1 MKKSKNLINFSK
13 LTSDHYLLFFIF
25 STNQIAQLRFEQFQK
40 NTNLINLETLPTP
53 PSRLFYYLLDS
64 HRELPGDH
72 KIVADDA
79 FCSSEDF
86 EKVRL

>member
-1 MKKSKNLINFSK
+1 MCRPVDFLVLAHWMTDRTIFIINGLALK
-13 LTSDHYLLFFIF
+13 
-25 STNQIAQLRFEQFQK
+25 K
-40 NTNLINLETLPTP
+40 NTNLINLETPPTP
-53 PSRLFYYLLDS
+53 PFQIIYYLLDS

-72 KIVADDA
+72 KIVADDT

>member
-1 MKKSKNLINFSK
+1 MTTIY
-13 LTSDHYLLFFIF
+13 YLLFFIF
-25 STNQIAQLRFEQFQK
+25 LTNQIAQLRFEQFQK
-40 NTNLINLETLPTP
+40 NTNLINLETPPTPP
-53 PSRLFYYLLDS
+53 PSRLLIYYLLDS